1 MQNFINQILPGAKRA
16 HAEYGV
22 LPSLTLSQAI
32 LESNSGKSSIGN
44 NIFGI
49 KATSTWKGKKQL
61 VWTTEYIKGVK
72 TKVQAWFRDYDSID
86 ESILDH
92 AKLLTLTRYKP
103 VVAAKDYKE
112 ACIQVQKC
120 GYATDPKYATKLIN
134 IIEQNKLNLHDV
146 ELTEEQL
153 LSAAIDKLSKLSKPI
168 ITSPSFYKENAKEG
182 KMIPGEYVAIILKRM
197 ADYLG

>member
-1 MQNFINQILPGAKRA
+1 MNFIDKILPGAKRA

-49 KATSTWKGKKQL
+49 KATATWKGKKQL

-103 VVAAKDYKE
+103 VVASKDYKE

-120 GYATDPKYATKLIN
+120 GYATDPKYATKLIS

-153 LSAAIDKLSKLSKPI
+153 LCAAIDKLKNKGI
-168 ITSPSFYKENAKEG
+168 ITSPQYWHDNTKTGQLVKGEN
-182 KMIPGEYVAIILKRM
+182 VAALIIKISK
-197 ADYLG
+197 YLG